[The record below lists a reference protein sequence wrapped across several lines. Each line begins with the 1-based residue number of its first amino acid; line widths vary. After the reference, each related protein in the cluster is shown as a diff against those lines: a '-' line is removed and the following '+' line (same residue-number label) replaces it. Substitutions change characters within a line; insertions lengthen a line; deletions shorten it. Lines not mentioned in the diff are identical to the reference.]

1 MTTSIGPTAV
11 MQKHNLLKTG
21 ITGSIVTAICCF
33 TPFLVI
39 VFGLAGLSSLVGYLD
54 IVLFPLLAIFLCITA
69 FALWKKSKA

>member
-1 MTTSIGPTAV
+1 MPIMLASV
-11 MQKHNLLKTG
+11 MKKYNLLKAG

-39 VFGLAGLSSLVGYLD
+39 VFGLAGLSSVVPQID
-54 IVLFPLLAIFLCITA
+54 VVLFPLLAIFLCITI